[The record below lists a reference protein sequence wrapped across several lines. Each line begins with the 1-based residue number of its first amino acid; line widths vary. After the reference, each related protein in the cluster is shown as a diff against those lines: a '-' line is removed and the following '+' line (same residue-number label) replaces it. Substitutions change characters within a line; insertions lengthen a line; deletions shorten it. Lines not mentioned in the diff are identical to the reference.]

1 MNVPWDEAPPAGT
14 PERRAFYDYYK
25 LKYDDSIDQNVPAS
39 KESPK
44 SPALKPKQDRI
55 SYIKPLNIRKTELKV
70 DPNAL
75 KEYGGDFNTKDIKPY
90 SQQSFLQDAV
100 NSVKDFWKD
109 MRPEERR
116 AAEVTDKEPIKY
128 APQEIMENYDPT
140 KDPRML
146 QPEVEVI
153 GKRPPQPSFLEV
165 AMSPGKMD
173 PEAMQASMVISK
185 KKQMAGDLF
194 KTETVQAEPFSI
206 KTKKLSS
213 QGFGGAGGYK
223 YGG

>member
-1 MNVPWDEAPPAGT
+1 VNVPWDEAPPSGT

-25 LKYDDSIDQNVPAS
+25 LDYDDSIDQNVPAS
-39 KESPK
+39 KELPK
-44 SPALKPKQDRI
+44 SPALKPKQDKL
-55 SYIKPLNIRKTELKV
+55 SFLKPLNIRKV

-75 KEYGGDFNTKDIKPY
+75 KEYGGDFNVKDIKPY
-90 SQQSFLQDAV
+90 SQQSFLKDAIS
-100 NSVKDFWKD
+100 NVKDFWKD
-109 MRPEERR
+109 LRPEERR
-116 AAEVTDKEPIKY
+116 AAEVTDREPIKY
-128 APQEIMENYDPT
+128 APQEIMENYDPD

-153 GKRPPQPSFLEV
+153 GKRPSFLEA
-165 AMSPGKMD
+165 AMSPGAID
-173 PEAMQASMVISK
+173 PEAMQASMVINK
-185 KKQMAGDLF
+185 RKQMAGDLF
-194 KTETVQAEPFSI
+194 KTETVQAQPFSI